1 MIDLPPLE
9 RAVLVGAVS
18 GLLMTMP
25 IGPINL
31 TIINE
36 AARFG
41 FKKALV
47 IGLGATTME
56 VLYCGVAF
64 TGLASFFTG
73 PYIAAI
79 LELCSFVFILYL
91 GFRFLFARSLAGP
104 VHLGAAEQRFR
115 EKIDRRWRPHS
126 AFATGFVRVL
136 ANPAVLVFWV
146 ILAANF
152 MAREWVDPTH
162 PGSTWLCVAGVGL
175 STQLWYTLLAWLVS
189 IKHKEL
195 TERALIRLEKFTGM
209 ILIVLAV
216 IHGSSLAWSI
226 AKHKI
231 HRFRHRSEQGL
242 RVESVVSAEFPCAER
257 LRPGSG
263 PAGWARPANG

>member
-1 MIDLPPLE
+1 MIALSPLE
-9 RAVLVGAVS
+9 RAAVVGVAS

-41 FKKALV
+41 FKKAFV
-47 IGLGATTME
+47 IGLGATVME
-56 VLYCGVAF
+56 VLYCAVAF

-91 GFRFLFARSLAGP
+91 GFRFLFTRSLAGP
-104 VHLGAAEQRFR
+104 VHLGPAEQRLR
-115 EKIDRRWRPHS
+115 EKIDRRWQPHS

-175 STQLWYTLLAWLVS
+175 STQMWYTLLAWLVS
-189 IKHKEL
+189 IKHKAL
-195 TERALIRLEKFTGM
+195 TERALIRLEKITGM

-226 AKHKI
+226 ARHKI
-231 HRFRHRSEQGL
+231 HRFRHRSEQSVWIV
-242 RVESVVSAEFPCAER
+242 RVASAGPQRDGC
-257 LRPGSG
+257 LRPGLG
-263 PAGWARPANG
+263 PAVLARPANG